1 MNNLNVKNY
10 KDYVEVVNGL
20 FTVGKV
26 MFEIGL
32 DDSEEFTFRQG
43 VTGKINQLEQYQSVE
58 YNRTLTRQDIEET
71 ISDTMF
77 RPRVQDYRVYIDPAT
92 SQELLRFEEEL
103 DIQRERNRIVNER
116 SWTDIR
122 NMSEEE
128 IIQYFDRISQEEN

>member
-1 MNNLNVKNY
+1 MSRIVRHSNY
-10 KDYVEVVNGL
+10 TEITNGL
-20 FTVGKV
+20 F
-26 MFEIGL
+26 MEIA
-32 DDSEEFTFRQG
+32 DKEFTFAEQDG
-43 VTGKINQLEQYQSVE
+43 VLKRIQDVVVQPIT
-58 YNRTLTRQDIEET
+58 RLTRQDIEET

-128 IIQYFDRISQEEN
+128 IIQYFDRISQEEEN